1 MSFPFLDRFAALG
14 APFRWLLASDAL
26 TLLALMVGQVAL
38 PWWIASSGGAH
49 DLALYSVVTSG
60 FAIVAM
66 PLMSPLGDRV
76 AKRRL
81 IRGALMAF
89 ALASAGVATL
99 ASVGHYNLQ
108 VLIALGAVPVLAMAA
123 QIPSV
128 SSFVTELVP
137 PAGLARAL
145 GLQQSAQATGRMV
158 GPAIGGVVL
167 GALGTAVAL
176 WLGALLLVAASVT
189 ARGLPLGVPPAR
201 DARSWRADL
210 MAGINANRR
219 IPLERG
225 WILVNFLSWIFLFP
239 TFTMLVP
246 LKVQSLGLS
255 GTWLG
260 LCEAGLSM
268 GMLLGSLG
276 GSGWLIARFGRY
288 ATRVGAAVVQ
298 GIALAIAGAT
308 TGGPWLVAAFAVAGF
323 MNAAMVLVGLTHR
336 MLARP
341 QAFRA
346 RMVAVAVTTT
356 YIASMIGPA
365 LAGFALLR
373 WSVGTVF
380 MAFGLIGALFAL
392 GLAVVP
398 GFRAFMALD
407 HEAVAN
413 FYERNFPHAF
423 KDAA

>member
-1 MSFPFLDRFAALG
+1 MRLPFLDRFAALG
-14 APFRWLLASDAL
+14 PSFRWLLASDAL

-38 PWWIASSGGAH
+38 PWWIASAGGAH

-66 PLMSPLGDRV
+66 PLMSPLGDRIP
-76 AKRRL
+76 KRRL

-99 ASVGHYNLQ
+99 ASVGHYSLH

-123 QIPSV
+123 QIPSIT
-128 SSFVTELVP
+128 SFVTELVP
-137 PAGLARAL
+137 PAGLSRAL

-167 GALGTAVAL
+167 AAAGTAVAL
-176 WLGALLLVAASVT
+176 WLNALLLVAASIT
-189 ARGLPLGVPPAR
+189 ARRLPLGVPPMRA
-201 DARSWRADL
+201 ARSWRADL
-210 MAGINANRR
+210 VAGFSASWR

-239 TFTMLVP
+239 AFTMLVP

-255 GTWLG
+255 GMWLG
-260 LCEAGLSM
+260 LCEGGLSL

-276 GSGWLIARFGRY
+276 LSSWCIGRFGRFN
-288 ATRVGAAVVQ
+288 TRVGAAALQ
-298 GIALAIAGAT
+298 GVALGVAGLT
-308 TGGPWLVAAFAVAGF
+308 TSGPWLVAGFVVAGL
-323 MNAAMVLVGLTHR
+323 MNSAMVLVGLTHR

-346 RMVAVAVTTT
+346 RMVASAVTTT
-356 YIASMIGPA
+356 HVACMIGPA
-365 LAGFALLR
+365 LAGLALLH
-373 WSVGTVF
+373 VGVATVF
-380 MAFGLIGALFAL
+380 MAFGLIGAVASL
-392 GLAVVP
+392 GLTIVP

-413 FYERNFPHAF
+413 FYERNFPQAF
-423 KDAA
+423 RDTV